1 MNNFEMQIT
10 SVNMRYSGGVVSS
23 VQVHFTG
30 HDEERTINLNG
41 YIPLTYE
48 EYRGNESITNLEK
61 LVRQNVSAR
70 LLEGLEEDASS

>member
-1 MNNFEMQIT
+1 MYDFEVQIT
-10 SVNMRYSGGVVSS
+10 SVNMRYKNGLVES

-41 YIPLTYE
+41 YIPLTAE
-48 EYRGNESITNLEK
+48 EYQGNESIPSLEK

-70 LLEGLEEDASS
+70 LMDGVEEGA